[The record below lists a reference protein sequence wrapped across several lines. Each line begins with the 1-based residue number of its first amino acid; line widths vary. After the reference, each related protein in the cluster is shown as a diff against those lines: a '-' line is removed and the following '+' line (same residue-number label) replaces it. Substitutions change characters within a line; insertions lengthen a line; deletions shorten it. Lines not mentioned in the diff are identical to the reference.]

1 MKHLQTLKLIE
12 AVAKAGSIR
21 KAAEDMHITSSA
33 LNRRILGF
41 EEEFGA
47 AIFERL
53 HGGVRLNPAGELLI
67 QHIRGHLADLER
79 VRSQVADLSGL
90 RRGHVSIA
98 CSQALQPYFMPAQIA
113 AYRSEHPNVS
123 FSIHVRDR
131 DAAEED
137 LRAFESDLALVFEPV
152 HIGDI
157 DILLSVEQPVYAVM
171 AKDHPLATKQT
182 LRLRDC
188 LGYAHVVPPKR
199 IGIRYLLDQAVAKMS
214 QKMEPIAEA
223 DSFEFMRH
231 YVQHERAVGFQFP
244 IGLNLEGD
252 DRLAF
257 RALPKQDVPYGTL
270 ALMQIRGRTL
280 SVASARFA
288 NQLSAALSD
297 LQAAPQGVQRTPSIG
312 DTASGTL

>member
-1 MKHLQTLKLIE
+1 MKHLQTLKLID
-12 AVAKAGSIR
+12 AVNKAGSIR
-21 KAAEDMHITSSA
+21 KAAEDMNITSSA

-47 AIFERL
+47 PIFERL

-67 QHIRGHLADLER
+67 QHIRGQIADLER

-98 CSQALQPYFMPAQIA
+98 CSQAIQPYFMPAQIA
-113 AYRSEHPNVS
+113 AYRAEHPSVS
-123 FSIHVRDR
+123 FSVHVRDR

-152 HIGDI
+152 HLGDF
-157 DILLSVEQPVYAVM
+157 DVLLSVEQPVYAVM
-171 AKDHPLATKQT
+171 ARDHPLAAKEK

-188 LGYAHVVPPKR
+188 LGFPHIVPPKR
-199 IGIRYLLDQAVAKMS
+199 IGIRYLLDLAVASMS
-214 QKMEPIAEA
+214 QKMEPTAEA

-231 YVQHERAVGFQFP
+231 YVQQEAAVGFQFP
-244 IGLNLEGD
+244 IGLNLFGD
-252 DRLAF
+252 DRLTF
-257 RALPKQDVPYGTL
+257 RPLAKEDVPYGNLT
-270 ALMQIRGRTL
+270 LMQMRGRTL

-288 NQLSAALSD
+288 NQLAAALNS
-297 LQAAPQGVQRTPSIG
+297 LPNELIRLARQSR
-312 DTASGTL
+312 

>member
-1 MKHLQTLKLIE
+1 MKHLQTLKLID
-12 AVAKAGSIR
+12 AVTRAGSIR

-67 QHIRGHLADLER
+67 QHIRGQMADLDR

-98 CSQALQPYFMPAQIA
+98 CSQAIQPYFMPAQIA
-113 AYRSEHPNVS
+113 AYRAEHPDVS
-123 FSIHVRDR
+123 FSVHVRDR
-131 DAAEED
+131 DAAEAD

-157 DILLSVEQPVYAVM
+157 DVLLAVEQPVYAVM
-171 AKDHPLATKQT
+171 EKTHPLATKKK

-199 IGIRYLLDQAVAKMS
+199 IGIRYLLDLAVASMS

-244 IGLNLEGD
+244 IGLNISGD
-252 DRLAF
+252 DRLVF
-257 RALPKQDVPYGTL
+257 RPLPKEDVPYGTL
-270 ALMQIRGRTL
+270 ALMQMRGRTL

-288 NQLSAALSD
+288 NQLATALTSLRNNLD
-297 LQAAPQGVQRTPSIG
+297 
-312 DTASGTL
+312 

>member
-1 MKHLQTLKLIE
+1 MKHLQTLKLID
-12 AVAKAGSIR
+12 AVTKAGSIR

-67 QHIRGHLADLER
+67 QHIRGQMADLDR

-98 CSQALQPYFMPAQIA
+98 CSQAIQPYFMPAQIA
-113 AYRSEHPNVS
+113 AYRAEHPGVS
-123 FSIHVRDR
+123 FSVHVRDR
-131 DAAEED
+131 DAAEVD

-152 HIGDI
+152 HLGDF
-157 DILLSVEQPVYAVM
+157 DVLLSVEQPVYAVM
-171 AKDHPLATKQT
+171 AKDHPLAVKEK

-188 LGYAHVVPPKR
+188 LGFAHVVPPKR
-199 IGIRYLLDQAVAKMS
+199 IGIRYLLDLAVANMS

-244 IGLNLEGD
+244 IGLNISGD
-252 DRLAF
+252 DRLVF
-257 RALPKQDVPYGTL
+257 RALAKQDVPYGNL
-270 ALMQIRGRTL
+270 ALMQMRGRSL

-288 NQLSAALSD
+288 NQLAGALNSLPND
-297 LQAAPQGVQRTPSIG
+297 RVRLSEKQG
-312 DTASGTL
+312 

>member
-1 MKHLQTLKLIE
+1 MKHLQTLKLID
-12 AVAKAGSIR
+12 AVTKAGSIR
-21 KAAEDMHITSSA
+21 KAAEDMNITSSA

-47 AIFERL
+47 PIFERL

-67 QHIRGHLADLER
+67 QHIRRQVADLDR

-98 CSQALQPYFMPAQIA
+98 CSQAIQPYFMPAQIA
-113 AYRSEHPNVS
+113 AYRAEHPGVS
-123 FSIHVRDR
+123 FSVHVRDR

-152 HIGDI
+152 HLGDF
-157 DILLSVEQPVYAVM
+157 DVLLSVEQPVYAVM
-171 AKDHPLATKQT
+171 ARDHPLAAKER

-188 LGYAHVVPPKR
+188 LGYPHIVPPKR
-199 IGIRYLLDQAVAKMS
+199 IGIRYLLDLAVANMS
-214 QKMEPIAEA
+214 QKMEPAAEA

-231 YVQHERAVGFQFP
+231 YVQQEAAVGFQFP
-244 IGLNLEGD
+244 IGLNLAGD
-252 DRLAF
+252 DRLTF
-257 RALPKQDVPYGTL
+257 RPLGREDVPYGNLT
-270 ALMQIRGRTL
+270 LMQMRGRTL

-288 NQLSAALSD
+288 NQLAAALNS
-297 LQAAPQGVQRTPSIG
+297 LPNELLRLARQSH
-312 DTASGTL
+312 

>member
-1 MKHLQTLKLIE
+1 MKHLQTLKLID
-12 AVAKAGSIR
+12 AVNKAGSIR

-47 AIFERL
+47 PIFERL

-67 QHIRGHLADLER
+67 EHIRGQMADLER

-113 AYRSEHPNVS
+113 AYRAEHPGVS
-123 FSIHVRDR
+123 FSVQVRDR
-131 DAAEED
+131 EAAEEG
-137 LRAFESDLALVFEPV
+137 LRAFQSDLALVFEPV
-152 HIGDI
+152 HLGDF
-157 DILLSVEQPVYAVM
+157 DVLLSVEQPVFAVM
-171 AKDHPLATKQT
+171 AKDHPLIEKRD

-188 LGYAHVVPPKR
+188 LGFPHVVPPKR
-199 IGIRYLLDQAVAKMS
+199 IGIRFLLDLAVSRMS
-214 QKMEPIAEA
+214 QKLEPIAEA

-231 YVQHERAVGFQFP
+231 YVQQEQAVGFQFP
-244 IGLNLEGD
+244 IGLNLAGD
-252 DRLAF
+252 DRLEF
-257 RALPKQDVPYGTL
+257 RPLPKSDVTYGNLT
-270 ALMQIRGRTL
+270 LMQMKGRTL

-288 NQLSAALSD
+288 NQLAATLND
-297 LQAAPQGVQRTPSIG
+297 LAGAPDPLPRQLDLKRS
-312 DTASGTL
+312 

>member
-1 MKHLQTLKLIE
+1 MKHLQTLKLID
-12 AVAKAGSIR
+12 AVNKAGSIR
-21 KAAEDMHITSSA
+21 KAAEDMNITSSA

-47 AIFERL
+47 PIFERL

-67 QHIRGHLADLER
+67 QHIRGQIADLER

-98 CSQALQPYFMPAQIA
+98 CSQAIQPYFMPAQIA
-113 AYRSEHPNVS
+113 AYRAEHPSVS
-123 FSIHVRDR
+123 FSVHVRDR

-152 HIGDI
+152 HLGDF
-157 DILLSVEQPVYAVM
+157 DVLLSVEQPVYAVM
-171 AKDHPLATKQT
+171 ARDHPLAAKEK

-188 LGYAHVVPPKR
+188 LGFPHIVPPKR
-199 IGIRYLLDQAVAKMS
+199 IGIRYLLDLAVASMS
-214 QKMEPIAEA
+214 QKMEPTAEA

-231 YVQHERAVGFQFP
+231 YVQQEAAVGFQFP
-244 IGLNLEGD
+244 IGLNLSGD
-252 DRLAF
+252 DRLTF
-257 RALPKQDVPYGTL
+257 RPLAKEDVPYGNLT
-270 ALMQIRGRTL
+270 LMQMRGRTL

-288 NQLSAALSD
+288 NQLAAALNS
-297 LQAAPQGVQRTPSIG
+297 LPNELIRLARQSR
-312 DTASGTL
+312 